1 MKGVGIDHA
10 FVEDHSVPLGFLDR
24 FQGFGV
30 GISFDL
36 VGINIV
42 YGDDSRLV
50 KGSGDFIDDVGLE
63 KVKVQLTL
71 SARVEGESAYLT
83 LHFPLLG
90 SVPVILGP
98 AEANSRMWSPGF
110 NSLVKSPR

>member
-1 MKGVGIDHA
+1 MNSTWLITSELANQRARKALFTCV
-10 FVEDHSVPLGFLDR
+10 VYT
-24 FQGFGV
+24 
-30 GISFDL
+30 
-36 VGINIV
+36 NIV

-83 LHFPLLG
+83 LRFSLLG
-90 SVPVILGP
+90 SVPVILWAGGGKLDDVV
-98 AEANSRMWSPGF
+98 SGF
-110 NSLVKSPR
+110 